1 MSITRVPGPLSSR
14 LQAAML
20 WLERGEPLTAR
31 QAAQDALSGAE
42 IGQDRQLEAQAL
54 LCLAYC
60 DHACG
65 RQRRAHDTA
74 QRATRLFRLLGNVDG
89 EVESLTLLAQCAVC
103 LGRDEEAVE
112 AALLAVKLGET
123 LPVGPLRAASLNFLG
138 VAYVWAKSFA
148 LAEATLREAVT
159 MARQLD
165 SGHAWQPLSSLAWAE
180 VVRLAKSRYLTGAMP
195 SVAEL
200 ERRSEACMQALAEG
214 AKASL
219 SPGGLKLLAPV
230 VRMTHALTLCW
241 AGHPDKAVAELR
253 RPPEMPDISPAPR
266 LVDVVERWVYTEI
279 CWAKGDLS
287 GAEQHARHTIEL
299 ADLAEDEQ
307 LACLAH
313 LVLAQLLE
321 QQGRCDHAMQE
332 LRSLRQRE
340 MRIRTERVESRHW
353 VVQTALDIRSSEQSL
368 AQMQRYSQELERLSF
383 EDALTNLPN
392 RRRFQAQLES
402 LLGARRSS
410 THSLCVALIDL
421 DNFKHVNDT
430 YTHAAGDE
438 VLQAFANA
446 LRGCVRDQDL
456 PARLAGD
463 EFVVLFPRTTLAEAE
478 RVCRR
483 IEDAV
488 SRLRFPQLSPQLQ
501 VSVTIGVAEARDDD
515 TPATLL
521 HRSDVAMFA
530 NK

>member
-1 MSITRVPGPLSSR
+1 MATTQVPSTLSSR
-14 LQAAML
+14 LNAAL
-20 WLERGEPLTAR
+20 LLLERGEPLAAR
-31 QAAQDALSGAE
+31 QAAQDVLSGAE
-42 IGQDRQLEAQAL
+42 VGQDRQLEAQAL

-60 DHACG
+60 DRSCG
-65 RQRRAHDTA
+65 RHRRAHDTV
-74 QRATRLFRLLGNVDG
+74 QRATRLFRLQGSIEG
-89 EVESLTLLAQCAVC
+89 EVEALTLLAQCAMR
-103 LGRDEEAVE
+103 LGHDEEAVE

-123 LPVGPLRAASLNFLG
+123 LTVGALRAASLNVLG
-138 VAYVWAKSFA
+138 TAYVWSKSFS
-148 LAEATLREAVT
+148 LAQATLQEAFS
-159 MARQLD
+159 MAQAV
-165 SGHAWQPLSSLAWAE
+165 GPGYAWQPLLGIAWVE
-180 VVRLAKSRYLTGAMP
+180 VVRLAQFRFLAGQMP
-195 SVAEL
+195 PVAEL
-200 ERRSEACMQALAEG
+200 ERRIQACVTTLA
-214 AKASL
+214 ADSPASL
-219 SPGGLKLLAPV
+219 MPGGLKPLTPL
-230 VRMTHALTLCW
+230 VRMTQALAWCW
-241 AGHPDKAVAELR
+241 AGRPDRAFAELR
-253 RPPEMPDISPAPR
+253 RWPDDTAASPTPR
-266 LVDVVERWVYTEI
+266 MADVVERWTHAEV
-279 CWAKGDLS
+279 CWAQGDLA
-287 GAEQHARHTIEL
+287 GAERHARHTIEL

-307 LACLAH
+307 LACLAQ

-340 MRIRTERVESRHW
+340 LRIRTERVESRHW
-353 VVQTALDIRSSEQSL
+353 VVQTALDMRTSEQSL

-402 LLGARRSS
+402 LLAARRSS
-410 THSLCVALIDL
+410 FQPLCVALIDL

-438 VLQAFANA
+438 VLQAVASA
-446 LRGCVRDQDL
+446 LRCCVRDQDL

-463 EFVVLFPRTTLAEAE
+463 EFVVLFPRATLAEAE

-488 SRLRFPQLSPQLQ
+488 SRLRFPQLSAQLQ

-521 HRSDVAMFA
+521 HRSDIAMFA